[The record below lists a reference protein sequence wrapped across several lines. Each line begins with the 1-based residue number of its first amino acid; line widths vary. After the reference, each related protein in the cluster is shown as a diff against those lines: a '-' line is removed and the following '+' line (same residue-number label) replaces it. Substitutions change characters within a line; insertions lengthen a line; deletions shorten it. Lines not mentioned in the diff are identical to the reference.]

1 MVLLYNLRGCQPI
14 KHTKFH
20 GGGRYGEVI
29 FRRWLKKW
37 IL

>member
-29 FRRWLKKW
+29 FMTLAEKMV
-37 IL
+37 L